1 MYLTK
6 NIFKNMKELK
16 QKTIEYLSN
25 LEGYHQLLKGLHW
38 SATNH
43 ALHILTDEIDDDVL
57 ETEDA
62 IAECVMGILDTR
74 FGIGNLKTMLPE
86 AKTVD
91 ALLKEMKNDLIEY
104 KTSVGDSANH
114 AGLQNI
120 LDDFMQ
126 KINKWN
132 YLRTFV

>member
-1 MYLTK
+1 
-6 NIFKNMKELK
+6 MKELK
-16 QKTIEYLSN
+16 QKTIEYMSN

-38 SATNH
+38 SATHH
-43 ALHILTDEIDDDVL
+43 ALHILTDEIDGDVL

-74 FGIGNLKTMLPE
+74 FGVGDLKTMLPE

-104 KTSVGDSANH
+104 KTSVGDNANH

-132 YLRTFV
+132 YLRTLV

>member
-1 MYLTK
+1 
-6 NIFKNMKELK
+6 MKELK
-16 QKTIEYLSN
+16 QKTIEYMSN

-38 SATNH
+38 SATHH
-43 ALHILTDEIDDDVL
+43 ALHVLTDEIDGDVL

-74 FGIGNLKTMLPE
+74 FGVGDLKTMLPE

-104 KTSVGDSANH
+104 KASVGDNANH

-132 YLRTFV
+132 YLRTLV

>member
-1 MYLTK
+1 
-6 NIFKNMKELK
+6 MKELK
-16 QKTIEYLSN
+16 QKTIEYMSN

-38 SATNH
+38 SATHH
-43 ALHILTDEIDDDVL
+43 ALHVLTDEIDGDVL

-74 FGIGNLKTMLPE
+74 FGVGDLKTMLPE

-104 KTSVGDSANH
+104 KTSVGDNANH

-132 YLRTFV
+132 YLRTLV